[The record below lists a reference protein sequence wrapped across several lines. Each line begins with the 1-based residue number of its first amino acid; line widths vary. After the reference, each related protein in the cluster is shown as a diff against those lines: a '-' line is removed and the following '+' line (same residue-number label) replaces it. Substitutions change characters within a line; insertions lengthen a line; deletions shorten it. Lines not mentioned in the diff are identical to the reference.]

1 MQENQYSIT
10 KEDFDKIRILKNYKN
25 YFLYAFYQMFNNAG
39 VFLKTSLLFICLSL
53 LMWSSGLKFTFL
65 MLIAYFYIYIFS
77 EFLIPA
83 MLYALKLVAFESQE
97 DRSKQIIINSIYWNL
112 LFKTEFSM
120 LKIWVFFSFSAFL
133 FKLIANIDL
142 NITQKT
148 IVNNYTT
155 LLMSLFL
162 MFVLYSSNF
171 FTKNNKLTFKF
182 TNLIYLIGVVFLFFN
197 KNKTFQEGYSLI
209 QAFNI
214 KNNHILKKYRNMN
227 AILFLGLVFSLLE
240 IDINTNYYFNLVL
253 LINFVFTALLII
265 DIFTLIYLF
274 HEGFKD
280 ISVNNDITLLENQK
294 LNEQIYQNDLEKIKN
309 YMNCEKE
316 EN

>member
-39 VFLKTSLLFICLSL
+39 VFLKTSLLFISLSL

-65 MLIAYFYIYIFS
+65 ILIAYFYIYIFG

-112 LFKTEFSM
+112 LFKTEFSV

-148 IVNNYTT
+148 IADNYTT

-309 YMNCEKE
+309 YMNYESNK
-316 EN
+316 N

>member
-53 LMWSSGLKFTFL
+53 LMWNNGLQFTFL
-65 MLIAYFYIYIFS
+65 ILIAYFYIYIFGK
-77 EFLIPA
+77 FLIPA

-112 LFKTEFSM
+112 LFKTEFSV
-120 LKIWVFFSFSAFL
+120 LKIWVFLSFSAFL

-197 KNKTFQEGYSLI
+197 KNKTFQEGYSLV

-227 AILFLGLVFSLLE
+227 AILFSGLVFSLLK
-240 IDINTNYYFNLVL
+240 IDVNVNYYFNLVL
-253 LINFVFTALLII
+253 LIIFIFTALLII
-265 DIFTLIYLF
+265 NIFTLIYLF

-294 LNEQIYQNDLEKIKN
+294 LNEQIFQNDLEKIQN
-309 YMNCEKE
+309 YMNY
-316 EN
+316 ENDKN

>member
-39 VFLKTSLLFICLSL
+39 VFLKTSLLFICLSS

-65 MLIAYFYIYIFS
+65 MLIAYFYIYIFG

-112 LFKTEFSM
+112 LFKTEFSV

-148 IVNNYTT
+148 IADNYTT

>member
-65 MLIAYFYIYIFS
+65 MLIAYFYIYIFG

-112 LFKTEFSM
+112 LFKTEFSV

-148 IVNNYTT
+148 IANNYTT